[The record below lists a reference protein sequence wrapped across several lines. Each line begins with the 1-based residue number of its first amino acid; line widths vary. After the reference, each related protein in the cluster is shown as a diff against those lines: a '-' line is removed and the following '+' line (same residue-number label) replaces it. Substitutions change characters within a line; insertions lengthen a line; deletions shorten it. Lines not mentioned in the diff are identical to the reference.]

1 MNYSINYSDGLI
13 KYKKT
18 TVPPDINFID
28 YLEFE
33 INDYN
38 YVLNE
43 NDIER
48 IFGGFIENYVEEY
61 PNENE
66 YKILL
71 TKINDML
78 LDISHLTVKE
88 LYNELKEPDF
98 TNTYVDEWLPFDDSF
113 FNEFFPNSTPQEIA
127 EIVYFSKIY
136 SWNDQYARFTSK
148 DRIETSNYR
157 TFSTNPDKTLEQW
170 ISENFKNY

>member
-1 MNYSINYSDGLI
+1 MIYSINYNDDLI
-13 KYKKT
+13 KYDKT

-98 TNTYVDEWLPFDDSF
+98 TNTYVDEWLPFDDIPHHKKSQKLF
-113 FNEFFPNSTPQEIA
+113 ILAKFILGTTNTQDLP
-127 EIVYFSKIY
+127 VKI
-136 SWNDQYARFTSK
+136 
-148 DRIETSNYR
+148 E
-157 TFSTNPDKTLEQW
+157 
-170 ISENFKNY
+170 

>member
-1 MNYSINYSDGLI
+1 MLYSINNNDTLLQHDRDPIPLNI
-13 KYKKT
+13 K
-18 TVPPDINFID
+18 FID

-88 LYNELKEPDF
+88 LYNELKKPDF

-157 TFSTNPDKTLEQW
+157 TFSINPDKTLEQW
-170 ISENFKNY
+170 VAENFQNY

>member
-1 MNYSINYSDGLI
+1 MLYSINNNDDLI
-13 KYKKT
+13 KYDKT
-18 TVPPDINFID
+18 TIPQDINLID

-33 INDYN
+33 INDYCH
-38 YVLNE
+38 VLDE
-43 NDIER
+43 NDIEH
-48 IFGGFIENYVEEY
+48 IFGSFMENYKEDY
-61 PNENE
+61 PNDNK

-88 LYNELKEPDF
+88 LYNELNEPNF
-98 TNTYVDEWLPFDDSF
+98 VNVYVDEWLPFNDNF

-148 DRIETSNYR
+148 DRIETSNYL

-170 ISENFKNY
+170 IAENFKNY

>member
-1 MNYSINYSDGLI
+1 MIYSINNNETLI
-13 KYKKT
+13 TYKKET
-18 TVPPDINFID
+18 TPPDINFID

-48 IFGGFIENYVEEY
+48 IFGGFIENYIEEY
-61 PNENE
+61 PNKNE

-71 TKINDML
+71 TKINNML

-127 EIVYFSKIY
+127 EIVYFSKIH
-136 SWNDQYARFTSK
+136 SWNHQYARFTSK
-148 DRIETSNYR
+148 DRIETSKYR
-157 TFSTNPDKTLEQW
+157 TFSTNPDKTLKQW
-170 ISENFKNY
+170 ISENFQNY